1 MSKVDVGS
9 LFVDDSESE
18 FNAQTPSRV
27 STLDEKTNTDERSDV
42 RTRPPQKEVFYADKV
57 VKRINFDKY
66 VGDESTTPQRVLDDW
81 EEELTQP
88 GGDLYGF
95 PQEMIDHR
103 KLKELERVEIML
115 KPVIYRASFSHQKL
129 LDFQATIKSTNY
141 SQGIDI
147 YSKQQLQSKL
157 FKTSWI
163 EKVMTNSCS
172 WYELAV
178 DPLQCLVV
186 GSETSLGQK
195 LRPWDGYGVDA
206 KYILDGFK
214 RSLAMVVKNL
224 EPKMSVKEIQFVQQ
238 LEEVF
243 ERMVQNYVALT
254 LRRLKLQEHNAFNQ
268 SSPDPLPNIQNI
280 YEFAVNVLI
289 FYTDAYWIV
298 NLYQQEDIP
307 HIHAIINSLMTV
319 EDGQTVMMECIHDMF
334 GYSDNSVFGNIIRK
348 SAQMVSS
355 LTVTAL
361 RPYIDL
367 QQKMHQDTPDYI
379 QHLKDSASDEDEEP
393 EVTSALHDEF
403 NKPEDQSS
411 SSVFISNAIAMSLQ
425 SELQQALSK
434 NNSFAMVCTGEKI
447 VVPTHSMSLS
457 NIQRHIHENET
468 QADLVF
474 GNNSKL
480 IVEHL
485 AKVLNERLKTD
496 NTTQLNPRIHS
507 VNNTSSIEEDMNQSR
522 FATDA
527 IVFKGRKSG
536 DMFEF

>member
-1 MSKVDVGS
+1 
-9 LFVDDSESE
+9 
-18 FNAQTPSRV
+18 
-27 STLDEKTNTDERSDV
+27 
-42 RTRPPQKEVFYADKV
+42 
-57 VKRINFDKY
+57 
-66 VGDESTTPQRVLDDW
+66 
-81 EEELTQP
+81 
-88 GGDLYGF
+88 
-95 PQEMIDHR
+95 
-103 KLKELERVEIML
+103 
-115 KPVIYRASFSHQKL
+115 
-129 LDFQATIKSTNY
+129 
-141 SQGIDI
+141 
-147 YSKQQLQSKL
+147 
-157 FKTSWI
+157 
-163 EKVMTNSCS
+163 
-172 WYELAV
+172 
-178 DPLQCLVV
+178 
-186 GSETSLGQK
+186 
-195 LRPWDGYGVDA
+195 
-206 KYILDGFK
+206 
-214 RSLAMVVKNL
+214 
-224 EPKMSVKEIQFVQQ
+224 MSVKEIQFVQQ

-268 SSPDPLPNIQNI
+268 SSPDPLPDIQNI

-298 NLYQQEDIP
+298 DLYQQEDIP
-307 HIHAIINSLMTV
+307 RIHAIINSLMSV
-319 EDGQTVMMECIHDMF
+319 QDGQKLMMRCVHDMF

-361 RPYIDL
+361 RTYMGL
-367 QQKMHQDTPDYI
+367 QRKMYQDTPDYI

-393 EVTSALHDEF
+393 EVTSALHEEF
-403 NKPEDQSS
+403 NKPEDQTS
-411 SSVFISNAIAMSLQ
+411 SSVVISNAIAMSLQ

-457 NIQRHIHENET
+457 NIQRHIHEKGT

-480 IVEHL
+480 IVERL
-485 AKVLNERLKTD
+485 AKLLNERLKFD

-507 VNNTSSIEEDMNQSR
+507 VTNTSSIEEDMNQSL

-527 IVFKGRKSG
+527 IVFKGRMRG